1 MKILKEYLDG
11 FRWHDGDTSSAPFEK
26 DSDQYIALVNDG
38 CEVVIIPD
46 AEKEATQAEKLRG
59 DKLAELATIEQQQTP
74 RILRNA
80 ALGDQFAID
89 KLAEIEASAE
99 AIRAEL

>member
-1 MKILKEYLDG
+1 MSWLD
-11 FRWHDGDTSSAPFEK
+11 
-26 DSDQYIALVNDG
+26 DST
-38 CEVVIIPD
+38 VITK
-46 AEKEATQAEKLRG
+46 AEKEAVQTEKLRE

-99 AIRAEL
+99 AIRVQL